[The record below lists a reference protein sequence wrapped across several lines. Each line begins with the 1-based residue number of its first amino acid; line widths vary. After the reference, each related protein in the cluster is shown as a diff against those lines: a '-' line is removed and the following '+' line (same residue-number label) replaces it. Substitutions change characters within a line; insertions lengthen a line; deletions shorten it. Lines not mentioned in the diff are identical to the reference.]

1 MKVSNGGRER
11 EGVVINLC
19 STEFVESTANANPNY
34 NDRSAQRRIKVGS
47 STDKEK
53 TEVACVNT

>member
-1 MKVSNGGRER
+1 MER
-11 EGVVINLC
+11 ILII
-19 STEFVESTANANPNY
+19 SLLLEFVETSANANPNY

>member
-1 MKVSNGGRER
+1 MKVSVFSECKRA
-11 EGVVINLC
+11 LPKY
-19 STEFVESTANANPNY
+19 SLLEFVEASVNPNPNY

-53 TEVACVNT
+53 TEVACVHT